1 MWFDIAIM
9 LVLCFTGMVLYLKLA
24 PVCKL
29 VDVPNARSSHN
40 RPTYRG
46 AGVLFLP
53 LILYVWI
60 KEGNNAT
67 IGLYAGILLAAGVGL
82 ADDIKGLSAAL
93 RAVGYLA
100 ALGIAGC
107 SIGISWQLLPLWIVV
122 LWLIAGTGV
131 INAWNF
137 MDGINGITVLYTGV
151 VLVSSWWV
159 LGVLG
164 IESYNPLFL
173 AMATGLCGVAWLN
186 VRPKAL
192 AFLGDVGSVLL
203 GTVAVLLLSAIIMQT
218 KEAGYILLVLIYGLD
233 TVITIA
239 ERLLRGENIFKA
251 HRSHLYQYLANEL
264 GWPHLRV
271 AFLYAGIQSLINIGL
286 LWYLRG
292 GGGIGIQNI
301 ALVIVISGL
310 FYIFFK
316 KQVRYR
322 FQMRKDE

>member
-1 MWFDIAIM
+1 MWLDIAIM
-9 LVLCFTGMVLYLKLA
+9 LVLCITGMVLYLKLA
-24 PVCKL
+24 TVWKL

-60 KEGNNAT
+60 KAGNNAT
-67 IGLYAGILLAAGVGL
+67 LGLYAGILLAAGVGL
-82 ADDIKGLSAAL
+82 ADDIRGLSAAV
-93 RAVGYLA
+93 RAVGYLT
-100 ALGIAGC
+100 ALGIAGW
-107 SIGISWQLLPLWIVV
+107 SIGISWQSLPLWIVI
-122 LWLIAGTGV
+122 LWLVAGTGV

-151 VLVSSWWV
+151 VLASLWWV
-159 LGVLG
+159 LDDLG
-164 IESYNPLFL
+164 IEIYNPLVF
-173 AMATGLCGVAWLN
+173 ATATGLCGVAWLN

-203 GTVAVLLLSAIIMQT
+203 GAVIVLLLSALLLKT

-251 HRSHLYQYLANEL
+251 HRTHLYQYLANEL
-264 GWPHLRV
+264 GWSHLRV
-271 AFLYAGIQSLINIGL
+271 AFLYAGIQALINIGL
-286 LWYLRG
+286 LWYMQVS
-292 GGGIGIQNI
+292 GGIGIQNT

-310 FYIFFK
+310 LYIFFK
-316 KQVRYR
+316 KHVRYR
-322 FQMRKDE
+322 FQVRNDE